1 MSELISVG
9 SLQLKSW
16 NIKKELLINA
26 NNDIFLFIIT
36 PADEIYILSWL
47 ESNMNIKYEC
57 HEIELN
63 K

>member
-36 PADEIYILSWL
+36 PADEIYILS
-47 ESNMNIKYEC
+47 
-57 HEIELN
+57 
-63 K
+63 